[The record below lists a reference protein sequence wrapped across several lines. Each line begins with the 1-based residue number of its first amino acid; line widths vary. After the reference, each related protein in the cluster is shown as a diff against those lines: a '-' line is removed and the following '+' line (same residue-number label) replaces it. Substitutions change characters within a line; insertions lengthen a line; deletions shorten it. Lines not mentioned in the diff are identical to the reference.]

1 MKNGKAEKEAHVP
14 ILSINNRPSLRG
26 EILPF
31 VQNPWYVS
39 PTINVKEY
47 KVFKWAI
54 SVIK

>member
-1 MKNGKAEKEAHVP
+1 MKNGEAEREAHVP

-39 PTINVKEY
+39 PPINVKEY
-47 KVFKWAI
+47 
-54 SVIK
+54 